1 MGARGRGD
9 FVQSD
14 LHDRADVGA
23 VFEDVVAI
31 DGDEAFDLEGL
42 FSQQTASGSHDLGE
56 GAREME
62 CIRRGLGDLGG
73 IDETVIV
80 GHEFGT
86 CSLDDLRGR
95 QGGILRDWTRGMVV
109 G

>member
-1 MGARGRGD
+1 MGTTGRGD

-14 LHDRADVGA
+14 LHHGAYVGA

-31 DGDEAFDLEGL
+31 DGDKAFDLEGL
-42 FSQQTASGSHDLGE
+42 FAQQTASGSHDLRE
-56 GAREME
+56 GSREME
-62 CIRRGLGDLGG
+62 CIGGWASNLGR

-86 CSLDDLRGR
+86 CSLYNLRVR
-95 QGGILRDWTRGMVV
+95 QGGILRDWTRGIY
-109 G
+109 